1 MLIIQTALERYVI
14 AGGVMMIFLIPCLV
28 LMIAFVIQSFLNLRP
43 GRIAPKGFARLL
55 HTARQNGGTE
65 VVRQR
70 LQSFDHSLAEI
81 IRNVYEHLEFKPDAD
96 AAEVLRDE
104 IESECDALLEQN
116 SQLGV
121 IYRITP
127 LLGLL
132 GTVFGMI
139 QTFGDFTSSQN
150 PDIQQLSAGIN
161 VALITTA
168 WGLSIAIPA
177 YIALYLLQRRI
188 STYEQVILPREAAAA
203 LHAIIDRP
211 ISGSSARIVTPP
223 REEY

>member
-28 LMIAFVIQSFLNLRP
+28 LMIAFVIQCFLNLRS
-43 GRIAPKGFARLL
+43 GRIAPKGFAGQLWNL
-55 HTARQNGGTE
+55 RQTNGPE
-65 VVRQR
+65 VVRER
-70 LQSFDHSLAEI
+70 LKGHDHSLAEI
-81 IRNVYEHLEFKPDAD
+81 ISNVAAHLEFKPDAD
-96 AAEVLRDE
+96 AADVLREE
-104 IESECDALLEQN
+104 IENECDALLEQN

-139 QTFGDFTSSQN
+139 QTFGDFTTSQN

-177 YIALYLLQRRI
+177 YIALYLVQRRI
-188 STYEQVILPREAAAA
+188 SYYEQMVLPRESAIALHAMLDRQIAASRSAVILPRGV
-203 LHAIIDRP
+203 D
-211 ISGSSARIVTPP
+211 
-223 REEY
+223 